1 MTLSMSQ
8 LAGKTVVLGV
18 TGGIAAYKAAE
29 LCRLLVKAGA
39 RVRVVMTPA
48 ATEFMGPL
56 TFQTLSGAP
65 VGLALLDSD
74 AEARIGHIQ
83 LGDEADVI
91 VVAPASADAIARMAA
106 GMADD
111 LLTAVVLASRAPV
124 LLAPAMNVNMWQNPL
139 TQQNLGRLVGTGRF
153 HTVGPDSG
161 ELACGWVG
169 AGRLIEPPEIVERV
183 ERLLRPQDLA
193 GRRVVVT
200 AGPTIEPIDDVRFI
214 GNRSSGK
221 MGFALAAAAASRGA
235 EVTLI
240 AGPVALSLASP
251 PVGAALGG
259 PGAGG
264 HPVVR
269 RDVETTEQMRVAL
282 QEAVPGSDLVIMAAA
297 VADFRPAT
305 RAPGKLSRRGRG
317 PSPGVNP
324 LSVPV
329 PFASSPPPAGGPSST
344 STVELVANPDL
355 LAELGRS
362 RRAGRP
368 MLVGFA
374 AEAGGTAEAM
384 VARAREKLVEK
395 GCDLVVANDITAAG
409 IGFGSDE
416 NAVTLVYAKN
426 PTKNPGP
433 VGDAPVGLDTSIESL
448 TRAPKLEIA
457 HAILDRVA
465 ARLPPRD
472 TTAVPGRRASRTRI
486 GAPPAGPPTFG
497 PASVHGR
504 RRRG

>member
-48 ATEFMGPL
+48 ATEFMGAL

-124 LLAPAMNVNMWQNPL
+124 LLAPAMNVHMWQNPL

-153 HTVGPDSG
+153 FTVGPDSG

-183 ERLLRPQDLA
+183 ERLLRPQDLE

-221 MGFALAAAAASRGA
+221 MGFALAKAAASRGA

-240 AGPVALSLASP
+240 AGPVGPALSPSLAWS
-251 PVGAALGG
+251 PVGPG
-259 PGAGG
+259 PGG

-269 RDVETTEQMRVAL
+269 RDVETTEEMRVAL
-282 QEAVPGSDLVIMAAA
+282 REAVPGSDIVIMAAA
-297 VADFRPAT
+297 VADFRPVARAT
-305 RAPGKLSRRGRG
+305 GKLSRRGRW
-317 PSPGVNP
+317 PSSPGP
-324 LSVPV
+324 DSLTAAAPPV
-329 PFASSPPPAGGPSST
+329 SAPS

-362 RRAGRP
+362 RRGGRP

-416 NAVTLVYAKN
+416 NAVTLVYAKSR
-426 PTKNPGP
+426 TP
-433 VGDAPVGLDTSIESL
+433 VGVVPVGLDPSVETL
-448 TRAPKLEIA
+448 ARAPKLEIA
-457 HAILDRVA
+457 NAILDRLA

-472 TTAVPGRRASRTRI
+472 TTALPVRRASRTRT
-486 GAPPAGPPTFG
+486 GAPPARPPTFG
-497 PASVHGR
+497 PANAHGR